1 MQFSALMFL
10 EMEVS
15 RKPLHDLL
23 TPLLSVDIGNEHGVS
38 VVVGVPA
45 LSTLNTAS
53 AAVEQRCLVGGGIK
67 KKKRATGNLRVLVDV

>member
-1 MQFSALMFL
+1 MREGSAIFSFNVS

-23 TPLLSVDIGNEHGVS
+23 TPILSVDIGNEHGVS

-45 LSTLNTAS
+45 LSTLNTTS
-53 AAVEQRCLVGGGIK
+53 AAVEQRCLGVGGIK
-67 KKKRATGNLRVLVDV
+67 KEKEQPGT